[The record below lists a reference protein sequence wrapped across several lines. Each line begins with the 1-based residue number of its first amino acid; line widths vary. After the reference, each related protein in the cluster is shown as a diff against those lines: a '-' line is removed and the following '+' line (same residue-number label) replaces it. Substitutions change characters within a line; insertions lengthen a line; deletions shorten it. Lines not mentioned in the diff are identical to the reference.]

1 MLLPD
6 PPIRAKER
14 LPDPQMGE
22 RKLFPHLRS
31 DVYLNHA
38 AISPPSLHVR
48 HMLDAVPNSFSEL
61 GTDAFG
67 IWVAQRNRLRETLA
81 TLIGAQSEDIGLV
94 PNTSMGLISIAMC
107 LDWRPGDRILLFEG
121 EFPTNITPWQRAAL
135 HFDLKLRML
144 SLAGFHDRSGSG
156 LEQFEQAL
164 QEGCRLVAVSAVQF
178 QTGLA
183 MPLEDMARL
192 CRKYDAMLCV
202 DGIQAVGCL
211 PIDVE
216 TMKVDFLVSGSHK
229 WLMGMEGCGFLYISP
244 ERMRQ
249 LVPRMAG
256 WLSHEDGLGFLFNG
270 AGHLRYDRPI
280 RQRADWVEVGAQNS
294 IGFAALEASVDLL
307 VDLGITPIYQHIQQ
321 WIDQIEPA
329 MLEMGFQ
336 SMRHP
341 ASHGRSGILSMKT
354 PQSWDLITLFQH
366 LNRHGIAVSTPDGF
380 LRMAP
385 HWPNS
390 LSEVDRVISAV
401 KAFTP

>member
-1 MLLPD
+1 
-6 PPIRAKER
+6 
-14 LPDPQMGE
+14 
-22 RKLFPHLRS
+22 
-31 DVYLNHA
+31 
-38 AISPPSLHVR
+38 
-48 HMLDAVPNSFSEL
+48 
-61 GTDAFG
+61 
-67 IWVAQRNRLRETLA
+67 
-81 TLIGAQSEDIGLV
+81 
-94 PNTSMGLISIAMC
+94 
-107 LDWRPGDRILLFEG
+107 
-121 EFPTNITPWQRAAL
+121 
-135 HFDLKLRML
+135 
-144 SLAGFHDRSGSG
+144 
-156 LEQFEQAL
+156 
-164 QEGCRLVAVSAVQF
+164 
-178 QTGLA
+178 
-183 MPLEDMARL
+183 
-192 CRKYDAMLCV
+192 
-202 DGIQAVGCL
+202 
-211 PIDVE
+211 
-216 TMKVDFLVSGSHK
+216 MKVDFLVSGSHK

-249 LVPRMAG
+249 LVPEWPVGSAMKMG
-256 WLSHEDGLGFLFNG
+256 WASSSMVPDIFDMT
-270 AGHLRYDRPI
+270 API